1 MVLPRSLS
9 MRSYRGGM
17 ARTPRVKLV
26 PPRLPASHVRR
37 PQLET
42 LLLEAENR
50 RLASVVAGPGF
61 GKSTLA
67 ASVAAERGWAWYLV
81 DAADRSVVSFARG
94 LADALEVPF
103 DDAAFAGAGGKAGAE
118 ALATS
123 LTATLEDP
131 LDRDTVLVVDDVHEL
146 GRRGAG
152 AFLLESLVRQAP
164 PELHFVLCSREE
176 PPFAVERL

>member
-67 ASVAAERGWAWYLV
+67 ASVAAERGWHWYLV
-81 DAADRSVVSFARG
+81 DGGDRSLTAFARG
-94 LADALEVPF
+94 LADALELEVA
-103 DDAAFAGAGGKAGAE
+103 DDAFTGSEDGSRAA
-118 ALATS
+118 ALATM
-123 LTATLEDP
+123 LTQALEDETSS
-131 LDRDTVLVVDDVHEL
+131 DQVLVLDD
-146 GRRGAG
+146 
-152 AFLLESLVRQAP
+152 
-164 PELHFVLCSREE
+164 
-176 PPFAVERL
+176 

>member
-1 MVLPRSLS
+1 MVLLRSLS

-50 RLASVVAGPGF
+50 RL
-61 GKSTLA
+61 

-123 LTATLEDP
+123 
-131 LDRDTVLVVDDVHEL
+131 
-146 GRRGAG
+146 
-152 AFLLESLVRQAP
+152 
-164 PELHFVLCSREE
+164 
-176 PPFAVERL
+176 